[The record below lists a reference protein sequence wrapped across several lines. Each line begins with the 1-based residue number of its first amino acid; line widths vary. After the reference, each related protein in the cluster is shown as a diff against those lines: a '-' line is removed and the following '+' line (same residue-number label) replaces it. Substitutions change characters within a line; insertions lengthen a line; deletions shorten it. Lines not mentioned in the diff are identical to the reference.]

1 MCNDIN
7 DILLDAENYKQ
18 PKEKVKSQNISLKL
32 DPKQKKQNHIMIFGL
47 DSAFN

>member
-32 DPKQKKQNHIMIFGL
+32 DRKKQNHIMIFGL